1 MTQPTRPTPE
11 LLAELRKP
19 RPYPA
24 VSVTLPTHRHWPESQ
39 QDDIRLRNLLGE
51 AEKRLADDPEVTKA
65 QAAAVTQHLAA
76 AADELDPEYFGGG
89 LVIYAS
95 PEEHRSFLVGGP
107 VPERI
112 VINTTY
118 LTRNL
123 VALEARERPYLVLVL
138 STGEVRLWRGHG
150 DRVTEDHESDFPV
163 VSSGA
168 EREKAPSRDGGQ
180 WTTQDFRNMLM
191 DADRKLTGVLRATPL
206 PVVLVGLSKHLSI
219 YREVTSHGQA
229 IVVDLEVGGLTHT
242 TPAELSAQLA
252 PARQALADGDTAR
265 ARHALDEA
273 RSGKR
278 YAAGVQDVWQA
289 AGEGRVA
296 LLVVE
301 EGLRVTARPE
311 TVEGAQRATLTL
323 LDEAEADTE
332 GAEEDIVDSLVET
345 VLSADGEVVFVPDES
360 LADAQGLAAALRY

>member
-39 QDDIRLRNLLGE
+39 QDHIRLRNLLTE
-51 AEKRLADDPEVTKA
+51 AEKRLADDPEVSKA
-65 QAAAVTQHLAA
+65 TASAVSQQLAA
-76 AADELDPEYFGGG
+76 AADALDPEYFGDG
-89 LVIYAS
+89 LVVYAS
-95 PEEHRSFLVGGP
+95 PEEHRSFLVGGS

-123 VALEARERPYLVLVL
+123 VALAAREREYLVLVL
-138 STGEVRLWRGHG
+138 STGEVRLWRGRG
-150 DRVTEDHESDFPV
+150 EEVTEDVDSGYPV
-163 VSSGA
+163 ITSGA
-168 EREKAPSRDGGQ
+168 ERDGAPSRDGGQ
-180 WTTQDFRNMLM
+180 WASQDFRNMLAE
-191 DADRKLTGVLRATPL
+191 ADRKLTAVLQGNRL
-206 PVVLVGLSKHLSI
+206 PVVLVGLPQQI
-219 YREVTSHGQA
+219 AAYREVSHHGQA
-229 IVVDLEVGGLTHT
+229 LAGELESGGLLNT
-242 TPAELSAQLA
+242 TPAEMSAQLA
-252 PARQALADGDTAR
+252 PVRRALADADTAR
-265 ARHALDEA
+265 AMRGLDEA

-278 YAAGVQDVWQA
+278 YSAGVQDVWQA

-311 TVEGAQRATLTL
+311 TVEGAERATLTL
-323 LDEAEADTE
+323 QAP
-332 GAEEDIVDSLVET
+332 GEESSPGMEDDIIDSVVET
-345 VLSADGEVVFVPDES
+345 VLSADGEVIFVPDES
-360 LADAQGLAAALRY
+360 LADAHGIAAALRY

>member
-39 QDDIRLRNLLGE
+39 QDHIRLRNLLTE
-51 AEKRLADDPEVTKA
+51 AEKRLADDPEVSKA
-65 QAAAVTQHLAA
+65 QATAVAQQLSA
-76 AADELDPEYFGGG
+76 AADRLDPEYFGDG
-89 LVIYAS
+89 LVVYAS
-95 PEEHRSFLVGGP
+95 PEEHRSFLVGGS

-123 VALEARERPYLVLVL
+123 VALAARERQYLVVVL
-138 STGEVRLWRGHG
+138 STGEVRLWRGQG
-150 DRVTEDHESDFPV
+150 EQVSEDEVSGFPV
-163 VSSGA
+163 ISSGA
-168 EREKAPSRDGGQ
+168 ERDKAPSRDGGQ
-180 WTTQDFRNMLM
+180 WTAQDFRNMLM
-191 DADRKLTGVLRATPL
+191 EADRKLTAVLQASPL
-206 PVVLVGLSKHLSI
+206 PVVLVGLSKHISM
-219 YREVTSHGQA
+219 YREVTHHGQA
-229 IVVDLEVGGLTHT
+229 IAAELEVGGLTNT
-242 TPAELSAQLA
+242 TTAEMSAQLA
-252 PARQALADGDTAR
+252 PARRALAEADTAR
-265 ARHALDEA
+265 AMRGLDEA

-278 YAAGVQDVWQA
+278 YSAGVQDVWQA

-301 EGLRVTARPE
+301 EGLRVSARPE

-323 LDEAEADTE
+323 PDPGEEDMP
-332 GAEEDIVDSLVET
+332 GAEEDIIDSVVET

-360 LADAQGLAAALRY
+360 LAEAHGIAAALRY

>member
-39 QDDIRLRNLLGE
+39 QDHIRLRNLLGE

-65 QAAAVTQHLAA
+65 QGAAVAEQLAA
-76 AADELDPEYFGGG
+76 AADTLDPEYFGDG
-89 LVIYAS
+89 LVVYAS
-95 PEEHRSFLVGGP
+95 PEEHRSFLIGGS

-123 VALEARERPYLVLVL
+123 VALAARERPYLVLVL
-138 STGEVRLWRGHG
+138 STGEVRLWRGRG
-150 DRVTEDHESDFPV
+150 EEVTEDRDSGYPV
-163 VSSGA
+163 ITSGA
-168 EREKAPSRDGGQ
+168 ERDGAPSRDGGR
-180 WTTQDFRNMLM
+180 WAEQDFRNMLAE
-191 DADRKLTGVLRATPL
+191 ADRKLTAVLQGTGL
-206 PVVLVGLSKHLSI
+206 PVVLVGLRKHI
-219 YREVTSHGQA
+219 ATFREISSHGQA
-229 IVVDLEVGGLTHT
+229 LATDLEVGGLLNS
-242 TPAELSAQLA
+242 TPAEMSAQLA
-252 PARQALADGDTAR
+252 PARRALAEADTAR
-265 ARHALDEA
+265 AMRELDEA

-278 YAAGVQDVWQA
+278 YSASVQDVWQA

-301 EGLRVTARPE
+301 ESLRVTARPD
-311 TVEGAQRATLTL
+311 TVEGAERAALTL
-323 LDEAEADTE
+323 LEPGETDVE
-332 GAEEDIVDSLVET
+332 GAEEDIIDSVVET
-345 VLSADGEVVFVPDES
+345 VLSADGEVIFVPDES
-360 LADAQGLAAALRY
+360 LTDAGGIAAGLRY

>member
-19 RPYPA
+19 RTYPA
-24 VSVTLPTHRHWPESQ
+24 VSVTLPTHRHWPASQ
-39 QDDIRLRNLLGE
+39 QDHIRLRNML
-51 AEKRLADDPEVTKA
+51 AEVDKRLADDPEVTKA
-65 QAAAVTQHLAA
+65 KAAAVAQQLAA
-76 AADELDPEYFGGG
+76 ACDRLDPEYFGDG
-89 LVIYAS
+89 LVVYAS
-95 PEEHRSFLVGGP
+95 PDENRSFLVGGS

-150 DRVTEDHESDFPV
+150 DQVTEDRDSGYPV
-163 VSSGA
+163 ITSGA
-168 EREKAPSRDGGQ
+168 ERDGAPSRPGEQ
-180 WTTQDFRNMLM
+180 WASQDFRNMLAE
-191 DADRKLTGVLRATPL
+191 ADRKFTGVLQGSPL
-206 PVVLVGLSKHLSI
+206 PVVLVGLPQHI
-219 YREVTSHGQA
+219 ATFREISRHGQA
-229 IVVDLEVGGLTHT
+229 LAAEVEVGGLVHT
-242 TPAELSAQLA
+242 TPAELSTQLA
-252 PARQALADGDTAR
+252 PARRALAEADRTR
-265 ARHALDEA
+265 AQRALDEA

-289 AGEGRVA
+289 AWEGRVA

-311 TVEGAQRATLTL
+311 TVEGAERATLTL
-323 LDEAEADTE
+323 LDAEATGAEAD
-332 GAEEDIVDSLVET
+332 IIDSLVET
-345 VLSADGEVVFVPDES
+345 VLAADGEVIFVPDGA
-360 LADAQGLAAALRY
+360 LADAHGIAAALRY

>member
-39 QDDIRLRNLLGE
+39 QDHIRLRNLLTE

-65 QAAAVTQHLAA
+65 QATAVAQQLAA
-76 AADELDPEYFGGG
+76 AADTLDPEYFGDG
-89 LVIYAS
+89 LVVYAS
-95 PEEHRSFLVGGP
+95 PEEHRSFLVGGS

-123 VALEARERPYLVLVL
+123 VALAAREREYLVLVL
-138 STGEVRLWRGHG
+138 STGEVRLWRGQG
-150 DRVTEDHESDFPV
+150 DQVTEDRDSGYPV
-163 VSSGA
+163 ITSGA
-168 EREKAPSRDGGQ
+168 ERDGAPSRDGGQ
-180 WTTQDFRNMLM
+180 WASQDFRNMLAE
-191 DADRKLTGVLRATPL
+191 ADRKLTAVLQGNRL
-206 PVVLVGLSKHLSI
+206 PVVLVGLPQHI
-219 YREVTSHGQA
+219 ATYREISHHGQA
-229 IVVDLEVGGLTHT
+229 LAAEVEAGGLLNT
-242 TPAELSAQLA
+242 TPAEMSAQLA
-252 PARQALADGDTAR
+252 PARRALAEADTAR
-265 ARHALDEA
+265 AMRGLDEA

-278 YAAGVQDVWQA
+278 YSAGAQDVWQA

-301 EGLRVTARPE
+301 EGLRVTARPD
-311 TVEGAQRATLTL
+311 TVEGAERATLTL
-323 LDEAEADTE
+323 LEPEEAGVP
-332 GAEEDIVDSLVET
+332 GAEEDIIDSLVET
-345 VLSADGEVVFVPDES
+345 VLSADGEVIFVPDES
-360 LADAQGLAAALRY
+360 LADAHGIAAALRY